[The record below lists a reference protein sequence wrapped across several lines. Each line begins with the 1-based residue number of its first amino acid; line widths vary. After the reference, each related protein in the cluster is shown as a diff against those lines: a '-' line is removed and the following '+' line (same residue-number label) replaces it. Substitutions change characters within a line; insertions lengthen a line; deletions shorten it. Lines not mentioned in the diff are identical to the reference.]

1 MIRDWPGHLRP
12 LRAIVR
18 PEYLYRP
25 GQLWRRLRRD
35 AFLARGDVKLAWG
48 LPIRIDMPGYVST
61 DILNL
66 GVYERIVPEAICRLL
81 EPGEWAIDVGANL
94 GQNASIM
101 ALVAGRH
108 GRVLAFEPHPALWQI
123 LKANVESWR
132 GYALAPIEPR
142 HEALSSRAG
151 VADLHEDERFAVNR
165 GSASLEVPPVVVR
178 THAVDATTLDA
189 RVPPDVGV
197 GLAKLDVEGHERA
210 VLEGAARLLA
220 GGRLRDLI
228 FEDLEPH
235 SHSVTGVL
243 ETAGYRVFALCAPW
257 HKPVLVPR
265 RDGARRCFQTHNYL
279 ATLDPGRA
287 RARFRNPGWRCLRL
301 RAGLAI

>member
-1 MIRDWPGHLRP
+1 M
-12 LRAIVR
+12 RALTR

-25 GQLWRRLRRD
+25 VQLWRRLRRD
-35 AFLARGDVKLAWG
+35 AFLARGDVRLAWG
-48 LPIRIDMPGYVST
+48 LPIQIDMPGYVST

-101 ALVAGRH
+101 ALVAGRQ
-108 GRVLAFEPHPALWQI
+108 GRVLAFEPHPVLWQI
-123 LKANVESWR
+123 LKDNVESWR
-132 GYALAPIEPR
+132 GYALAPIEPL

-151 VADLHEDERFAVNR
+151 VAYLHEDEHFADNR

-178 THAVDATTLDA
+178 AHAVEVTTLDA
-189 RVPPDVGV
+189 RVPRDVGV

-210 VLEGAARLLA
+210 VLEGATRLLA

-228 FEDLEPH
+228 FEDLAPH
-235 SHSVTGVL
+235 SSSVTGML
-243 ETAGYRVFALCAPW
+243 EAAGYSVFALCAPW
-257 HKPVLVPR
+257 HKPSLIPR
-265 RDGARRCFQTHNYL
+265 RNGARRRFQTHNYL

-287 RARFRNPGWRCLRL
+287 RARFRHPGWRCLRL
-301 RAGLAI
+301 RARKAI